1 VGKQQVRSRE
11 GLAYSVSG
19 GWAPAVEH
27 RGAFVAGGET
37 QLKSVVQFVQA
48 VKGVL
53 HKVTQEPPSIELLNR
68 AKDAALNSF
77 VFNFTDRSG
86 NIFISIRCLV
96 V

>member
-1 VGKQQVRSRE
+1 MVVCTLF
-11 GLAYSVSG
+11 LA
-19 GWAPAVEH
+19 
-27 RGAFVAGGET
+27 
-37 QLKSVVQFVQA
+37 
-48 VKGVL
+48 
-53 HKVTQEPPSIELLNR
+53 ELLDR